1 MDNPRDVGAA
11 GPFEARYR
19 GFLPRFGMQLNPNL
33 KKFDAVIPDRAAQ
46 SEATTQRLISYLRVL
61 CAMLSLNADALPAGE
76 LHMTKS
82 SIRES
87 PTPSELN
94 ESFGSI
100 LSQFERSHT
109 AKAAEG
115 LREGTV
121 VSVSADSVFVDIGFK
136 TEGVLPLSEFQNDSA
151 VKPGDKLP
159 VMIKGRDPEG
169 YYQLTRSKAAR
180 PTDWAALERAFVDK
194 TAIVGT
200 VTGVVKGGLSVD
212 VGVRAFMPASR
223 SGVRDAA
230 EMEKLVEQEIR
241 CRIIK
246 LDAAD
251 EDVVVDRRV
260 VAEDEEQTVKD
271 RRYSELKEGDVVSGT
286 VRSITDYGA
295 FVDVGGVDALLHV
308 GDISWSRIDKPADVL
323 SPGQLIEAKVLKLDP
338 EKRRIAIGMKQLQ
351 PQPWDSVSTKY
362 KVGDRV
368 RGTVTRV
375 MDFGAFVE
383 LDPGIEGMIHVS
395 EMSWVKKVRKPS
407 DLVKPGETVEAVILG
422 VSAGEQRMSL
432 GLKQALGDPWVDAAH
447 KFPVGSAVEGP
458 VVSLT
463 KFGAFVQVAEGIEGM
478 VHVSDISAEKRIN
491 HPQDVLKVGQ
501 LVKALVLE
509 LDTEKRRL
517 KVGMKQLVPTSIDE
531 YLAEH
536 QLGDVV
542 SGRVIEISGGSV
554 QAELGE
560 GIRAACGISAETKQ
574 EAANDTAETKTDLA
588 SLSSMLAARWKS
600 GAVAE
605 SSKPQE
611 IQPGQI
617 RKFRITKLDPAAK
630 KIDVVL
636 V

>member
-1 MDNPRDVGAA
+1 M
-11 GPFEARYR
+11 
-19 GFLPRFGMQLNPNL
+19 FLRKTQFQSVSPNL

-46 SEATTQRLISYLRVL
+46 SEATRQHLISFLWVL

-151 VKPGDKLP
+151 VKPGDKLQ
-159 VMIKGRDPEG
+159 VTIKGRDPDG

-180 PTDWAALERAFVDK
+180 PADWAALERAFADK
-194 TAIVGT
+194 TTIVGT
-200 VTGVVKGGLSVD
+200 VTAVVKGGLSVD
-212 VGVRAFMPASR
+212 VGIRAFMPASR
-223 SGVRDAA
+223 SGTRDAA
-230 EMEKLVEQEIR
+230 EMERLVEQEIR
-241 CRIIK
+241 CRIVK
-246 LDAAD
+246 LDAAE
-251 EDVVVDRRV
+251 EDVVVDRRA
-260 VAEDEEQTVKD
+260 VAEEEEQAVKG
-271 RRYSELKEGDVVSGT
+271 RRYSEVKEGDTVSGT
-286 VRSITDYGA
+286 VRSLTAYGA
-295 FVDVGGVDALLHV
+295 FVDIGGVDALLHV
-308 GDISWSRIDKPADVL
+308 SDISLGRINNPADVL
-323 SPGQLIEAKVLKLDP
+323 SIGQQIEAKVLKIDP
-338 EKRRIAIGMKQLQ
+338 EKRRISVGIKQLQ
-351 PQPWDSVSTKY
+351 PHPWDSVTGKY
-362 KVGDRV
+362 KVGERV

-383 LDPGIEGMIHVS
+383 LEPGVEGMIHVS
-395 EMSWVKKVRKPS
+395 EMSWVKKVRKGS
-407 DLVKPGETVEAVILG
+407 DLVKPGEMVEAVILR
-422 VSAGEQRMSL
+422 VNTGEQRMSL
-432 GLKQALGDPWVDAAH
+432 GLKQALGNPWVDAAQ

-458 VVSLT
+458 VVRLT

-491 HPQDVLKVGQ
+491 HPQDVLRVGQ
-501 LVKALVLE
+501 SVKAQVLE

-517 KVGMKQLVPTSIDE
+517 RLGMKHLVPASIDE

-536 QLGDVV
+536 QQGDVV
-542 SGRVIEISGGSV
+542 SGRVVEVSGGSARV
-554 QAELGE
+554 ELGE
-560 GIRAACGISAETKQ
+560 GIHAACRISAEPPK
-574 EAANDTAETKTDLA
+574 EEVANHSAGARTDLA
-588 SLSSMLAARWKS
+588 SLTSMLAARWKG

-611 IQPGQI
+611 LQPGQVW
-617 RKFRITKLDPAAK
+617 KFRITKLDRAEK
-630 KIDVVL
+630 KIDVAL

>member
-1 MDNPRDVGAA
+1 MSK
-11 GPFEARYR
+11 
-19 GFLPRFGMQLNPNL
+19 PNIPESS
-33 KKFDAVIPDRAAQ
+33 VI
-46 SEATTQRLISYLRVL
+46 SE
-61 CAMLSLNADALPAGE
+61 P
-76 LHMTKS
+76 
-82 SIRES
+82 
-87 PTPSELN
+87 N
-94 ESFGSI
+94 ESFGNI
-100 LSQFERSHT
+100 LSQFEQDHAVKR
-109 AKAAEG
+109 AEG
-115 LREGTV
+115 SREGRV
-121 VSVSADSVFVDIGFK
+121 VSVSSDSVVLDIGFK
-136 TEGVLPLSEFQNDSA
+136 TEGALPLSELKNDPSA
-151 VKPGDKLP
+151 VKPGDKLQ
-159 VMIKGRDPEG
+159 VTIKGRDPEG
-169 YYQLTRSKAAR
+169 YYQLTCSNEAR
-180 PTDWAALERAFVDK
+180 PTDWAALERAFADK
-194 TAIVGT
+194 TTIVGT
-200 VTGVVKGGLSVD
+200 VTAVVKGGLSVD

-223 SGVRDAA
+223 SGARDAA

-241 CRIIK
+241 CRVIK
-246 LDAAD
+246 LDAAE
-251 EDVVVDRRV
+251 EDVVVDRRA
-260 VAEDEEQTVKD
+260 VAEEEEQAVKG
-271 RRYSELKEGDVVSGT
+271 RRYSEVKEGDTVSGT
-286 VRSITDYGA
+286 VRSLTAYGA
-295 FVDVGGVDALLHV
+295 FVDIGGVDALLHV
-308 GDISWSRIDKPADVL
+308 GDISLSRINNPADVL
-323 SPGQLIEAKVLKLDP
+323 SIGQQIEVKVLKIDP
-338 EKRRIAIGMKQLQ
+338 ERRRISVGMKQLQ
-351 PQPWDSVSTKY
+351 PQPWDLVPGKY
-362 KVGDRV
+362 KVGERV
-368 RGTVTRV
+368 RGTVTHL

-383 LDPGIEGMIHVS
+383 LEPGVEGMIHVS

-422 VSAGEQRMSL
+422 VNTGEQRMSL
-432 GLKQALGDPWVDAAH
+432 GLKQALGDPWVDAAQ
-447 KFPVGSAVEGP
+447 KFPVGSTVEGP

-491 HPQDVLKVGQ
+491 HPQDVLRVGQ